1 MTSGGSVVMTVSR
14 ASRSARRYDFWGL
27 PAKEIGRNWRQQ
39 WNRLLDQI
47 RQVDSWTLFKAIEEG
62 VPATTVLVV
71 AKALGYPSLE
81 ILRMLGLSESTFRH
95 KVEIGAPLPEVS
107 GHRAVALLRVIAR
120 LGQLLADSGDK
131 ELLSHFDL
139 ESWIGAWL
147 KEPLPELGGATPATL
162 LRNPEGCRVVER
174 LLDEMRGGLVA

>member
-1 MTSGGSVVMTVSR
+1 MTAAR
-14 ASRSARRYDFWGL
+14 ASRSARRNDFWIF
-27 PAKEIGRNWRQQ
+27 PAKGLGRNWRQQ
-39 WNRLLDQI
+39 WNRLMGQM
-47 RQVDSWTLFKAIEEG
+47 RQVDSLTLFKAIEEG
-62 VPATTVLVV
+62 VPATTVLIV
-71 AKALGYPSLE
+71 AKALGYPTLE
-81 ILRMLGLSESTFRH
+81 VLRTLGLSESTFRR
-95 KVEIGAPLPEVS
+95 KVETGAPLPEVS

-131 ELLSHFDL
+131 ELLSHFNL

-147 KEPLPELGGATPATL
+147 KEPLSELGGATPAAL